1 MSREPNPFS
10 AGGATGGPP
19 SSFQQSWSRA
29 LFPWRM
35 LQVIVTRPSL
45 FDSAPYFAAL
55 VHSSCK
61 ATAIAS
67 AALGDSRT
75 QLRRC

>member
-45 FDSAPYFAAL
+45 FDSAPY
-55 VHSSCK
+55 
-61 ATAIAS
+61 
-67 AALGDSRT
+67 
-75 QLRRC
+75 